1 MSSTIS
7 SVSPTPT
14 SGYTSV
20 TTTSVPSGSSIISSA
35 GIGLGS
41 TFPISQVLTGLMEV
55 ESIPLTQLQDQ
66 AAGVQ
71 TEISAYGMLNSALS
85 TFQSSVEALTLPT
98 DYEVYSASSSSTSVV
113 TAAAVAGSQTGTYNI
128 DVTQLAQPQTLVA
141 AAQASESS
149 DLATGTGTAT
159 VTFSFGTTTGT
170 GSNTTFTP
178 NDAQAS
184 GSITI
189 NSSNDTLSGIA
200 NAINA
205 AGVGVSAQIVTTG
218 NAADPYTLELTGS
231 STGADESFQISVSG
245 DSNISSLLTY
255 PPASGASGG
264 LTQTSAAQ
272 NAELTVNGLAVTSST
287 NTNTALP
294 GIVLELNQTGTST
307 VTVSQNISAIET
319 NINNFVSAYNTLQS
333 TIASLTA
340 YNSTGGANGPL
351 IGDPTTEQIQ
361 TQLQQIV
368 ASSISGTGGGLSSLG
383 TVGVTLGSDGTLSVN
398 DTTLVQQLQS
408 NGAEFAGLFGTA
420 GFATNSSV
428 SYITGS
434 SSTQAGSYQVDITQ
448 AATQGSAVGSTA
460 LASSTVLSAAAALT
474 VTVNGVAA
482 NISIPAG
489 TYTQGQLATEIQN
502 QVNTNAAVEAAGYS
516 VDANVNSSGLLSIS
530 STTWGNT
537 SSVDVA
543 GNGAAQL
550 FGTVSTAIGEN
561 VEGSIGGQT
570 ATGSGQVLTASTGP
584 AAGLEINVGGDSTG
598 NLGVINY
605 SLGYA
610 SQLNNVISA
619 ATAASTGS
627 IATATTQL
635 NTQISG
641 IETQETNLQ
650 QYIDQVQA
658 QYQTEFTAL
667 DATLSQLNSTSTFLQ
682 ETFNPTTSSA

>member
-7 SVSPTPT
+7 SVGSNPT
-14 SGYTSV
+14 SGTTST
-20 TTTSVPSGSSIISSA
+20 TTTSIPSGSSIISSA

-41 TFPISQVLTGLMEV
+41 TFPISQVLTGLLEV
-55 ESIPLTQLQDQ
+55 ESIPLTQLQNQVTGIQ
-66 AAGVQ
+66 A
-71 TEISAYGMLNSALS
+71 EISAYGQLNSALS
-85 TFQSSVEALTLPT
+85 TFQESVQALTLPT

-141 AAQASESS
+141 AAQASENS
-149 DLATGTGTAT
+149 DLATDTGTAT
-159 VTFSFGTTTGT
+159 VTFTFGTTSGT
-170 GSNTTFTP
+170 GSSASFTP

-205 AGVGVSAQIVTTG
+205 AGLGVSAQIVTTG
-218 NAADPYTLELTGS
+218 NASDPYTLEITGS
-231 STGADESFQISVSG
+231 STGANEGFQISVSG

-255 PPASGASGG
+255 PPASGSSGG
-264 LTQTSAAQ
+264 LTQTAAAQ

-294 GIVLELNQTGTST
+294 GIVLQLNQTGTST
-307 VTVSQNISAIET
+307 VTISQNISAIET
-319 NINNFVSAYNTLQS
+319 NINNFVTAYNTLQS
-333 TIASLTA
+333 TISGLTA
-340 YNSTGGANGPL
+340 YNPSGTNGEL
-351 IGDPTTEQIQ
+351 IGDATTQQIQ
-361 TQLQQIV
+361 IQLQQII
-368 ASSISGTGGGLSSLG
+368 ASSIEGTGGGLSSLSS
-383 TVGVTLGSDGTLSVN
+383 VGIALNSDGTLSVN

-408 NGAEFAGLFGTA
+408 NGSEFAGLFGTA

-428 SYITGS
+428 SYVTGS
-434 SSTQAGSYQVDITQ
+434 SSTQAGAYQVDITQ
-448 AATQGSAVGSTA
+448 AATQGTAVGSTG
-460 LASSTVLSAAAALT
+460 LASSTVLSSDTALT
-474 VTVNGVAA
+474 VTVNGTAA
-482 NISIPAG
+482 NITIPAG

-502 QVNTNAAVEAAGYS
+502 LVNTNSAIETAGYS
-516 VDANVNSSGLLSIS
+516 IDATVNSSTGILSLT
-530 STTWGNT
+530 STTWGST
-537 SSVDVA
+537 SSVEVGGDGV
-543 GNGAAQL
+543 AQL
-550 FGTVSTAIGEN
+550 FGTATSTTGQN

-570 ATGSGQVLTASTGP
+570 ATGNGQILTASSGP
-584 AAGLEINVGGDSTG
+584 AAGLEINVTGTATG
-598 NLGVINY
+598 NLGVVNY

-610 SQLNNVISA
+610 AQLNNVINA

-627 IATATTQL
+627 IATATAQL

-682 ETFNPTTSSA
+682 ETFDPTTSSS